1 MVLMVV
7 VVPPGKRVGSG
18 VFYYLVLG
26 MMSRSRDILHRQRS
40 RLVLL
45 LLEVTSGDY
54 DGLRHALALGV
65 AVIVVVV
72 VIVPL
77 VVVSQRLV

>member
-1 MVLMVV
+1 MVV

-18 VFYYLVLG
+18 VFYLVLVVL
-26 MMSRSRDILHRQRS
+26 SRSRDILHRQRS
-40 RLVLL
+40 RMVLL

-65 AVIVVVV
+65 AVIVVLVV
-72 VIVPL
+72 VIAPL
-77 VVVSQRLV
+77 VVVSKRLV

>member
-18 VFYYLVLG
+18 VFYLVLG
-26 MMSRSRDILHRQRS
+26 MLSRSRDILHRQRS

-72 VIVPL
+72 VIAPL